1 MFNFTLPE
9 LVVIFVVALLVF
21 GPKKLPEIGAAIGR
35 GLAEFTRALQGVKDQ
50 MDIDINTGHEPRS
63 TPDKTLE
70 QKLKEAVEMHDS
82 DSKGQ
87 QETPHKDNHA

>member
-21 GPKKLPEIGAAIGR
+21 GPKRLPEIGAAIGK
-35 GLAEFTRALQGVKDQ
+35 GIGEFRRALQDVREH
-50 MDIDINTGHEPRS
+50 MDTEVSTTHEPHS
-63 TPDKTLE
+63 TPDKTEE

-82 DSKGQ
+82 DSKE
-87 QETPHKDNHA
+87 QEDTQHKDHA

>member
-35 GLAEFTRALQGVKDQ
+35 GIGEFRRALQGVKEQ
-50 MDIDINTGHEPRS
+50 MDTDINTLHEPRS
-63 TPDKTLE
+63 TPDKTEE

-82 DSKGQ
+82 DSKEQ
-87 QETPHKDNHA
+87 HDAPHKEDHA

>member
-35 GLAEFTRALQGVKDQ
+35 GIGEFRRALQDVKEQ
-50 MDIDINTGHEPRS
+50 VNTDISTSHEPGS
-63 TPDKTLE
+63 TPDKTPE
-70 QKLKEAVEMHDS
+70 QILKEAVEMHDS
-82 DSKGQ
+82 DIKEQ
-87 QETPHKDNHA
+87 QDTPHKDHHA